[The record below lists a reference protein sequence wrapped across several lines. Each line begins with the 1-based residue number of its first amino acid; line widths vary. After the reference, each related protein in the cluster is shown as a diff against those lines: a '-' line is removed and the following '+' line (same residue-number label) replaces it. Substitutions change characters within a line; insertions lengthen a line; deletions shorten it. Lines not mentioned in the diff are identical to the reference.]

1 MGWTDAWRALTL
13 SLLLIVM
20 AGEAPVLHRHGGAA
34 PAFYDE
40 ACPLSQ
46 LLASRSEVGPAR
58 RVDLAQP
65 LPVIGLVV
73 LPVSPGRAAVSVLP
87 FDPRGPPLSA

>member
-1 MGWTDAWRALTL
+1 MGWTSAWRALTL
-13 SLLLIVM
+13 SLLLM
-20 AGEAPVLHRHGGAA
+20 AGEAPVLHRHGGAT

-46 LLASRSEVGPAR
+46 LLASRSEVGPVR

-73 LPVSPGRAAVSVLP
+73 LPAPPDSAVVPVLP
-87 FDPRGPPLSA
+87 FDPRGPPLSG

>member
-1 MGWTDAWRALTL
+1 MGWTAAWRALTL

-20 AGEAPVLHRHGGAA
+20 AGEAPVLHRHCGAT

-46 LLASRSEVGPAR
+46 LFGSRSEVSPVR

-73 LPVSPGRAAVSVLP
+73 LPAPPDSGALSVLP
-87 FDPRGPPLSA
+87 FDPRGPPLSG

>member
-1 MGWTDAWRALTL
+1 MGWTAAWRALTL
-13 SLLLIVM
+13 SLLLIAM
-20 AGEAPVLHRHGGAA
+20 AKEAPVLHRHGGAA

-46 LLASRSEVGPAR
+46 LLASRSEVGPVR

-73 LPVSPGRAAVSVLP
+73 LPASPGRAAVSVLP

>member
-1 MGWTDAWRALTL
+1 MVWTAAWRALTL

-20 AGEAPVLHRHGGAA
+20 AGEAPVLHRHGCAT

-46 LLASRSEVGPAR
+46 LFGSRGESAR
-58 RVDLAQP
+58 SDESIWRSRFP
-65 LPVIGLVV
+65 
-73 LPVSPGRAAVSVLP
+73 
-87 FDPRGPPLSA
+87 